1 MNLLLMYKL
10 GVDISEAQMKRLHK
24 GHKVRVKKGKG
35 ICLIVNPN
43 TYNLAS
49 RAFAKKKGS
58 EIQLTPEEIEMNRNP
73 HPYESEEEEEMEGS
87 GFLEDFGRPAK
98 NLVGSG
104 FWDDL
109 GNKVATNLGRL
120 ADKGTTKLENMI
132 GEGSRRRR
140 GSGFWDDLG
149 NKVATNLGR
158 LADKGTT
165 KLENMIGEGS
175 RRRRGRP
182 KKGRGMWDDL
192 GNKVATNLGR
202 LADKGTTKLENMIDE
217 DRGHRNIKQSVA
229 QAQLAN
235 NLNEHLGTNYGYL
248 NRAGLDNAI
257 NNAKSAAMAKLGID
271 ARFANA
277 PRQGIHAF
285 AMQGKGMPPPSR
297 MVGGQLERGSIG
309 RGGGMLSS
317 YTPPALVSQPFSA
330 NFQFQ
335 HFLPPQYQH
344 FNAGGEFDGSGFH

>member
-1 MNLLLMYKL
+1 MYKL

-58 EIQLTPEEIEMNRNP
+58 EIQLTPEEIELNRNP
-73 HPYESEEEEEMEGS
+73 HPYESEEEEEEVEGS

-120 ADKGTTKLENMI
+120 ADT
-132 GEGSRRRR
+132 
-140 GSGFWDDLG
+140 
-149 NKVATNLGR
+149 
-158 LADKGTT
+158 
-165 KLENMIGEGS
+165 
-175 RRRRGRP
+175 
-182 KKGRGMWDDL
+182 
-192 GNKVATNLGR
+192 
-202 LADKGTTKLENMIDE
+202 GTTKLENMIDE
-217 DRGHRNIKQSVA
+217 DRNRHHNIKQSVA
-229 QAQLAN
+229 QAQLAH

-257 NNAKSAAMAKLGID
+257 KNAQSAAMAKLGID

-297 MVGGQLERGSIG
+297 MVGGRLERGSIG

>member
-1 MNLLLMYKL
+1 MYKL
-10 GVDISEAQMKRLHK
+10 GVDISDAQLKRLHK

-35 ICLIVNPN
+35 ICLIVKPN
-43 TYNLAS
+43 TYNIAS

-58 EIQLTPEEIEMNRNP
+58 EIQLTPEEIELNRNP
-73 HPYESEEEEEMEGS
+73 QPYESEEEEEEVEGS

-132 GEGSRRRR
+132 GEGGYGFHDMRTSRGR
-140 GSGFWDDLG
+140 GRPKKGCGMWDDLG
-149 NKVATNLGR
+149 NKLATNLGR

-165 KLENMIGEGS
+165 KLERMIGEG
-175 RRRRGRP
+175 RNR
-182 KKGRGMWDDL
+182 
-192 GNKVATNLGR
+192 
-202 LADKGTTKLENMIDE
+202 
-217 DRGHRNIKQSVA
+217 HHNIKQSVA
-229 QAQLAN
+229 QAQLAH

-271 ARFANA
+271 ARYANA
-277 PRQGIHAF
+277 PLQGIHAF
-285 AMQGKGMPPPSR
+285 AMQGKGMAPPSR

-344 FNAGGEFDGSGFH
+344 FNSGGEFDGSGFH